1 MKKKLV
7 FQKKIISN
15 LQPSELQHLAGGETG
30 GMMCTDYTKEPIDFD
45 KSRANLCVSQNICP
59 SKNVCY
65 TK

>member
-15 LQPSELQHLAGGETG
+15 LQPNELQHLVGGESG
-30 GMMCTDYTKEPIDFD
+30 GMMCDNNDYPPFD
-45 KSRANLCVSQNICP
+45 KSKANLCVSQNICP